1 MTEIALIDSEADMN
15 CIQEG
20 LQEGLIPFMYYEKS
34 SERLTQANSEKLLIN
49 YKLPNAHIYNDGI
62 WFEIILGLNK
72 VTILK
77 DVNKERIHR
86 GNLTEKSLD
95 EHLTENDKKKVRQ
108 NIGPIFC
115 LQSLSIYR

>member
-1 MTEIALIDSEADMN
+1 MTEIALIDSGADMN

-20 LQEGLIPFMYYEKS
+20 LQEGLIPLKYYEKS
-34 SERLTQANSEKLLIN
+34 FERLTQANSEKLLIN
-49 YKLPNAHIYNDGI
+49 YKSPNAHVYNDGI

-86 GNLTEKSLD
+86 GHLTEKSLD

>member
-1 MTEIALIDSEADMN
+1 M
-15 CIQEG
+15 
-20 LQEGLIPFMYYEKS
+20 
-34 SERLTQANSEKLLIN
+34 LIN
-49 YKLPNAHIYNDGI
+49 YKLTNAYIYNVGI

-77 DVNKERIHR
+77 DINKERIHK
-86 GNLTEKSLD
+86 GHLTEKSLD

-115 LQSLSIYR
+115 HRSLSIYR